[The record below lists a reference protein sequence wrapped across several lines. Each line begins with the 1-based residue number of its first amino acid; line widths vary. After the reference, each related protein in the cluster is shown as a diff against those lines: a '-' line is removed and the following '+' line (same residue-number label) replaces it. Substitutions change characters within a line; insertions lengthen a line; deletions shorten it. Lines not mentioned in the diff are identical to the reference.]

1 MIYRLILPNAPSAF
15 IGNYAYKT
23 KMLSIPD
30 FKEKQILFIQPERN
44 AENKIKLSND
54 NVAFLKGDKT
64 VNQLSCHKIFAI
76 FIIGDITLTSVL
88 VRNCLKSGISIF
100 LLKNNFETY
109 ATIGSA
115 ADGNYLL
122 RNKQYIF
129 SDDFKLAKF
138 TVKNKILNQLEL
150 LRNAKKV
157 NRAEFEKT
165 QAELSAKIDN
175 AKDDK
180 ELLGIEGSSTKNF
193 FQTYFKEIDWY
204 KRMPRTK
211 VDHYNVL
218 MDMGYTFLF
227 NYIDSLLRLYGFDT
241 YKGFYHKLFFQ
252 RKSLTCDIVEPFR
265 CIIDKQLLK
274 SFHLKQID
282 EKDFEYSGGRYLLKY
297 DKSQKYSGIFLDA
310 IIDHKENIFLYVK
323 TFYRYMMEK
332 EVDYPVFK
340 IE

>member
-1 MIYRLILPNAPSAF
+1 
-15 IGNYAYKT
+15 
-23 KMLSIPD
+23 MLSIPD

-44 AENKIKLSND
+44 AENRIKLIND
-54 NVAFLKGDKT
+54 NVAFLKGDK
-64 VNQLSCHKIFAI
+64 VINQLSCHKIFAI
-76 FIIGDITLTSVL
+76 FIIGDISITSVL
-88 VRNCLKSGISIF
+88 VRNCLKCGISIF

-109 ATIGSA
+109 AAIGSG

-122 RNKQYIF
+122 RSKQYNF
-129 SDDFKLAKF
+129 LGELELAKRI
-138 TVKNKILNQLEL
+138 VKNKISNQLAL
-150 LRNAKKV
+150 LKNGGKINGADFGKMEIKL
-157 NRAEFEKT
+157 N
-165 QAELSAKIDN
+165 SKIDG
-175 AKDDK
+175 AKDEK

-193 FQTYFKEIDWY
+193 FQVYFDEIDWY

-252 RKSLTCDIVEPFR
+252 RKSLTCDLVEPFR

-274 SFHLKQID
+274 SYHLGQID

-297 DKSQKYSGIFLDA
+297 DKSQKYSGLFLDS
-310 IIDHKENIFLYVK
+310 ILTHKENIFLYVK
-323 TFYRYMMEK
+323 DFYRFMMEK
-332 EVDYPVFK
+332 ESKYPIFK
-340 IE
+340 IEP

>member
-1 MIYRLILPNAPSAF
+1 
-15 IGNYAYKT
+15 
-23 KMLSIPD
+23 MLSIPD

-44 AENKIKLSND
+44 AENRIKLIND
-54 NVAFLKGDKT
+54 NVAFLKGDKI
-64 VNQLSCHKIFAI
+64 VNQLSCYKIFAI
-76 FIIGDITLTSVL
+76 FIIGDISITSVL
-88 VRNCLKSGISIF
+88 IRNCLRYGISIF

-109 ATIGSA
+109 AAIGCG

-122 RNKQYIF
+122 RSKQYNF
-129 SDDFKLAKF
+129 SGDLDLAKII
-138 TVKNKILNQLEL
+138 VKNKILNQLAL
-150 LRNAKKV
+150 LKSGNKIK
-157 NRAEFEKT
+157 NEDFEKT
-165 QAELSAKIDN
+165 NAELNSKIDN
-175 AKDDK
+175 ARDDK

-193 FQTYFKEIDWY
+193 FQAYFAEIDWY

-274 SFHLKQID
+274 SYRLGQID
-282 EKDFEYSGGRYLLKY
+282 EKDFEHSGGKYLLKY
-297 DKSQKYSGIFLDA
+297 DKSQKYSGLFLDS
-310 IIDHKENIFLYVK
+310 ISNQKENIFLYVK
-323 TFYRYMMEK
+323 NFYRFMMEK
-332 EVDYPVFK
+332 GSEYPVFK
-340 IE
+340 IKP